1 MAKGKHKTIG
11 NRSQTMWESSEP
23 SYPTTASLINNT
35 PENQESVLKSY
46 LMRIIESF
54 KEEINNSLKEIQEK
68 KPTSKYMKELNKVIQ
83 DLKVEVETK
92 KKTQMEAN
100 LKKEILGKRSE
111 ITDISTTNR
120 MPEIAERILGE
131 DNMIEE
137 IYTTVK

>member
-1 MAKGKHKTIG
+1 MNK
-11 NRSQTMWESSEP
+11 
-23 SYPTTASLINNT
+23 LNT
-35 PENQESVLKSY
+35 V
-46 LMRIIESF
+46 
-54 KEEINNSLKEIQEK
+54 
-68 KPTSKYMKELNKVIQ
+68 VQ
-83 DLKVEVETK
+83 DLKVEAETK